1 MYLIQ
6 IHDQNNPEQVV
17 DKLYINNLKQY
28 KEYWE
33 SYQKT
38 YPGKI
43 TGYELKDIFIPERK
57 IKDKIQ
63 GTSYKTKK
71 FGLDQV
77 TLEKILE
84 EIMILPP
91 NQHAIAPQVGQ
102 GPTPIGPATLIFDE
116 FNLQP

>member
-1 MYLIQ
+1 MYLIH
-6 IHDQNNPEQVV
+6 IHNQDNPEQVV
-17 DKLYINNLKQY
+17 DRLSINNLKQY

-43 TGYELKDIFIPERK
+43 TGYELKDMFIPERK
-57 IKDKIQ
+57 IDNKIQ

-71 FGLDQV
+71 SGLDQL
-77 TLEKILE
+77 TIEKILE
-84 EIMILPP
+84 EIMTLPL

-102 GPTPIGPATLIFDE
+102 APTTPLIFDDE
-116 FNLQP
+116 LNIQP

>member
-6 IHDQNNPEQVV
+6 IHDQDNPNRVV
-17 DKLYINNLKQY
+17 DSLYIATLKSY

-33 SYQKT
+33 SYQRT

-43 TGYELKDIFIPERK
+43 TGYELKDMFIPERQL
-57 IKDKIQ
+57 KDKIQ

-84 EIMILPP
+84 EIMTLPT

-102 GPTPIGPATLIFDE
+102 GPTPLGPAPLIFDE